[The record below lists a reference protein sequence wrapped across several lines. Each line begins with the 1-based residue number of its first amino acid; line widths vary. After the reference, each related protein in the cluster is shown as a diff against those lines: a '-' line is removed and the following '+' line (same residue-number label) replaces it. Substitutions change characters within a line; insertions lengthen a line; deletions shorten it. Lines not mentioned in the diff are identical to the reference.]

1 MYHIDLRSAGGDP
14 NFPAPFVSENVP
26 SPSSP
31 LDPVRDPQVVCVS
44 ASILPLSTE
53 AESSGGLRAPAL
65 SAPPP
70 EALPGARTRCPPAGT
85 GAAVLSGGLRAPAAA
100 GAQSVPLP
108 PPRAVLGTRGCTPRM
123 LAQRDPLIKRPRASS
138 SPHASSPREGS
149 LVPGQLFQGLSAELS
164 FCWGLSSHLMTA
176 PRLGVTG
183 PGSSV
188 PDLQKFPSGNGS
200 PANLTP
206 EPDSPARGG
215 RPRARG

>member
-1 MYHIDLRSAGGDP
+1 MYHIDLRSAGGYP

-26 SPSSP
+26 SPSSR
-31 LDPVRDPQVVCVS
+31 LDPVRNPQVVCVS

-65 SAPPP
+65 SAPSP

-100 GAQSVPLP
+100 GAQSVPP
-108 PPRAVLGTRGCTPRM
+108 SPGPSSARHTRPHTQDAGTER
-123 LAQRDPLIKRPRASS
+123 SS
-138 SPHASSPREGS
+138 DQEAPGF
-149 LVPGQLFQGLSAELS
+149 LLLPGQLFQGLSAELS
-164 FCWGLSSHLMTA
+164 VCWGRSSHPMTA

-183 PGSSV
+183 PGSSG